1 MRIALQINGKILL
14 STSIIILGY
23 LFSMVLSVVV
33 GIENIRLLEDTTETL
48 FPATRYC
55 QQALSAFEN
64 QLKLYENAV
73 VLGEPSQVERAKEY
87 GEQVRDALEQLAQ
100 LGNLDMK
107 NVAEVHNFSRKL
119 VAFSRVANQVY
130 LASAS
135 TTLNDPAVAGKIGD
149 LVTEQGRLLKEL
161 TKLAEVFSNEL
172 KQGLKNVVKDTEQGQ
187 RLNLLAFVIAIAASS
202 VIMQLAISRL
212 ITRPL
217 ARTVRM
223 LEDLGRGRLE
233 RRLRI
238 DTNDEIGRMARAM
251 DEFADNLNKKVR
263 LAEDIAAGDLS
274 VKVAL
279 ASEYDTLGE
288 AMNTMAANLRAHQA
302 AIESNISSLEM
313 QAIALKKANDNLTT
327 EIQERKKAQAQ
338 VMEMQTQ
345 LLETSRQ
352 AGMAEVA
359 TGVLHNVGNVL
370 NSVNVSAT
378 LVADKV
384 RVSQAQGIRKVTNML
399 EEQGDEV
406 GKFLHEDPRGMQLP
420 RYLSLLANKVDDE
433 REVLLEEMATL
444 TKNIAHI
451 KDIVGLQQSYAKV
464 AGVAEA
470 MNLDEL
476 IDDAVHINRLAIEEA
491 DIQLTRMG
499 NVAGEV
505 MLERQKVL
513 QILVNLVKNACEAIE
528 ENPESTREILVEVSQ
543 LESRTIRVAV
553 QDSGEGI
560 SADALTRIFAHGFT
574 TKKTGHGFGLHTG
587 AIAATEMGG
596 SLKASSEGKGKGA
609 TFILEM
615 PLIFVSDN
623 DVQSG

>member
-33 GIENIRLLEDTTETL
+33 GIENIRLLEDTTDTL
-48 FPATRYC
+48 FPATRYS

-73 VLGEPSQVERAKEY
+73 VLGEPSQVERAQEY
-87 GEQVRDALEQLAQ
+87 GERVRDSLEQLTQ
-100 LGNLDMK
+100 LVNLNMD

-119 VAFSRVANQVY
+119 AAFTRTANDVY
-130 LASAS
+130 AASAAGALS
-135 TTLNDPAVAGKIGD
+135 DPSIGKQMGN
-149 LVTEQGRLLKEL
+149 LRQEQQVLLKEL
-161 TKLAEVFSNEL
+161 VNLADVFSKEL
-172 KQGLKNVVKDTEQGQ
+172 KQGLKAVVQDTEQGQ

-202 VIMQLAISRL
+202 VIMQLAINRL

-288 AMNTMAANLRAHQA
+288 AMNTMAANLKNHQA
-302 AIESNISSLEM
+302 AIESNIASLEM
-313 QAIALKKANDNLTT
+313 QAIALKKANDNLTN

-338 VMEMQTQ
+338 LTEMQAQ

-378 LVADKV
+378 LVAEKV
-384 RVSQAQGIRKVTNML
+384 RTSQALGLRKVTNML
-399 EEQGDEV
+399 NEHDQDIGNFLTTDSR
-406 GKFLHEDPRGMQLP
+406 GKQLP
-420 RYLSLLANKVDDE
+420 RYLGLLADKVDDE
-433 REVLLEEMATL
+433 RELLLGEMQTL

-470 MNLDEL
+470 LSLQEL
-476 IDDAVHINRLAIEEA
+476 VDDAVHINRLAIDRNLVQIVKTGA
-491 DIQLTRMG
+491 LLLPQI
-499 NVAGEV
+499 
-505 MLERQKVL
+505 MLEKQKVL
-513 QILVNLVKNACEAIE
+513 QILVNLVKNACEAIG
-528 ENPESTREILVEVSQ
+528 ENPQSSKKVSIVINQVQGPGIQVTVED
-543 LESRTIRVAV
+543 T
-553 QDSGEGI
+553 GNGI
-560 SADALTRIFAHGFT
+560 SGDNLTRIFAHGFT

-587 AIAATEMGG
+587 ALAATEMGG
-596 SLKASSEGKGKGA
+596 SLTASSAGEGRGA

-615 PLIFVSDN
+615 PLVFAGDHN
-623 DVQSG
+623 A

>member
-1 MRIALQINGKILL
+1 
-14 STSIIILGY
+14 
-23 LFSMVLSVVV
+23 MVLSVVV
-33 GIENIRLLEDTTETL
+33 GIENIRLLEDTTDTL
-48 FPATRYC
+48 FPATRFS

-73 VLGEPSQVERAKEY
+73 VLGEPSQVERAQEY
-87 GEQVRDALEQLAQ
+87 GERVRDSLEQLTQ
-100 LGNLDMK
+100 LGNLNME

-119 VAFSRVANQVY
+119 AAFTRTANEVY
-130 LASAS
+130 AASAAAA
-135 TTLNDPAVAGKIGD
+135 LNDPSIGKKMGN
-149 LVTEQGRLLKEL
+149 LRQEQQVLLKEL
-161 TKLAEVFSNEL
+161 VNLAEVFSKEL

-202 VIMQLAISRL
+202 VIMQLAINRL

-263 LAEDIAAGDLS
+263 LAEDIASGDLS

-288 AMNTMAANLRAHQA
+288 AMNTMASNLKNHQA
-302 AIESNISSLEM
+302 AIESNIASLEM
-313 QAIALKKANDNLTT
+313 QAIALKKANDNLTN

-338 VMEMQTQ
+338 LTEMQAQ

-384 RVSQAQGIRKVTNML
+384 RNSQALGLRKATNML
-399 EEQGDEV
+399 DENQGNIGEFLSNDAR
-406 GKFLHEDPRGMQLP
+406 GKQLP
-420 RYLSLLANKVDDE
+420 RYLGLLADKVDDE
-433 REVLLEEMATL
+433 RHVLLTEMQTL

-451 KDIVGLQQSYAKV
+451 KEIVGVQQSYAKV
-464 AGVAEA
+464 AGVAET
-470 MNLDEL
+470 LLLQEL
-476 IDDAVHINRLAIEEA
+476 VQDAIHINRLAIDRGNIQIEA
-491 DIQLTRMG
+491 SGETQLP
-499 NVAGEV
+499 AV
-505 MLERQKVL
+505 MLEKQKVL
-513 QILVNLVKNACEAIE
+513 QILVNLVKNACEAIT
-528 ENPESTREILVEVSQ
+528 ENPKSSNKIFV
-543 LESRTIRVAV
+543 TIKKVDGPGVQVLV
-553 QDSGEGI
+553 QDTGNGI
-560 SADALTRIFAHGFT
+560 SSENLTRIFAHGFT
-574 TKKTGHGFGLHTG
+574 TKKSGHGFGLHTG
-587 AIAATEMGG
+587 ALAATEMGG
-596 SLKASSEGKGKGA
+596 SLTATSPGEGQGA

-615 PLIFVSDN
+615 PLIFAGEAN
-623 DVQSG
+623 A

>member
-1 MRIALQINGKILL
+1 VRIALQINGKILL

-33 GIENIRLLEDTTETL
+33 GIENIRLLEDTTDTL
-48 FPATRYC
+48 FPATRYS

-73 VLGEPSQVERAKEY
+73 VLGEPSQVERAQEY
-87 GEQVRDALEQLAQ
+87 GERVRDSLEQLTQ
-100 LGNLDMK
+100 LVNLNMD

-119 VAFSRVANQVY
+119 AAFTRTANEVY
-130 LASAS
+130 AASAAG
-135 TTLNDPAVAGKIGD
+135 TLNDPSIGKQMGN
-149 LVTEQGRLLKEL
+149 LRQEQQVLLKEL
-161 TKLAEVFSNEL
+161 VNLADVFSKEL
-172 KQGLKNVVKDTEQGQ
+172 KQGLKAVVKDTEQGQ

-202 VIMQLAISRL
+202 VIMQLAINRL

-251 DEFADNLNKKVR
+251 DEFADNLNNKVR

-288 AMNTMAANLRAHQA
+288 AMNTMAANLKNHQA
-302 AIESNISSLEM
+302 AIESNIASLEM
-313 QAIALKKANDNLTT
+313 QAIALKKANDNLTN

-338 VMEMQTQ
+338 LTEMQAQ

-384 RVSQAQGIRKVTNML
+384 RTSQAMGLRKVTNML
-399 EEQGDEV
+399 KENDEDIGNFLTNDSR
-406 GKFLHEDPRGMQLP
+406 GKQLP
-420 RYLSLLANKVDDE
+420 RYLGLLADKVDDE
-433 REVLLEEMATL
+433 RELLLGEMQTL

-464 AGVAEA
+464 AGVAES
-470 MNLDEL
+470 LSLQEL
-476 IDDAVHINRLAIEEA
+476 VEDAVHINRLAI
-491 DIQLTRMG
+491 DRGQVQIVRT
-499 NVAGEV
+499 GELLLPTI
-505 MLERQKVL
+505 MLEKQKVL
-513 QILVNLVKNACEAIE
+513 QILVNLVKNACEAIT
-528 ENPESTREILVEVSQ
+528 ENPESTKKLFIAIHRVEGPN
-543 LESRTIRVAV
+543 V
-553 QDSGEGI
+553 QVTVEDTGTGI
-560 SADALTRIFAHGFT
+560 SEDNLTRIFAHGFT

-596 SLKASSEGKGKGA
+596 SLTASSAGEGKGA

-615 PLIFVSDN
+615 PLVFAGDHN
-623 DVQSG
+623 A

>member
-1 MRIALQINGKILL
+1 M
-14 STSIIILGY
+14 
-23 LFSMVLSVVV
+23 
-33 GIENIRLLEDTTETL
+33 
-48 FPATRYC
+48 
-55 QQALSAFEN
+55 
-64 QLKLYENAV
+64 
-73 VLGEPSQVERAKEY
+73 
-87 GEQVRDALEQLAQ
+87 
-100 LGNLDMK
+100 GNLRQ
-107 NVAEVHNFSRKL
+107 EQ
-119 VAFSRVANQVY
+119 QV
-130 LASAS
+130 
-135 TTLNDPAVAGKIGD
+135 
-149 LVTEQGRLLKEL
+149 LLKEL
-161 TKLAEVFSNEL
+161 INLAEVFSKEL

-202 VIMQLAISRL
+202 VIMQLAINRL

-288 AMNTMAANLRAHQA
+288 AMNTMASNLKNHQA
-302 AIESNISSLEM
+302 AIESNIASLEM
-313 QAIALKKANDNLTT
+313 QAIALKKANDNLTN

-338 VMEMQTQ
+338 LTEMQAQ

-384 RVSQAQGIRKVTNML
+384 RNSQAIGLRKATNML
-399 EEQGDEV
+399 DENQDNIGEFLTSDAR
-406 GKFLHEDPRGMQLP
+406 GKQLP
-420 RYLSLLANKVDDE
+420 RYLGLLADKVDDE
-433 REVLLEEMATL
+433 RQVLLTEMQTL

-470 MNLDEL
+470 LSLQEL
-476 IDDAVHINRLAIEEA
+476 VQDAIHINRLAI
-491 DIQLTRMG
+491 DRNNIQIETS
-499 NVAGEV
+499 GEDLLPPI
-505 MLERQKVL
+505 MLEKQKVL
-513 QILVNLVKNACEAIE
+513 QI
-528 ENPESTREILVEVSQ
+528 S
-543 LESRTIRVAV
+543 
-553 QDSGEGI
+553 
-560 SADALTRIFAHGFT
+560 
-574 TKKTGHGFGLHTG
+574 
-587 AIAATEMGG
+587 
-596 SLKASSEGKGKGA
+596 
-609 TFILEM
+609 
-615 PLIFVSDN
+615 
-623 DVQSG
+623 